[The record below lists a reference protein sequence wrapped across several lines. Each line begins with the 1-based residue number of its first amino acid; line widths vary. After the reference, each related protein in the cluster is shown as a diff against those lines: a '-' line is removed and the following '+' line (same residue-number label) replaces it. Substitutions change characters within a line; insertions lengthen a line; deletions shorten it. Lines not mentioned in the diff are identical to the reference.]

1 MRLNKLIL
9 LCTLATLVQA
19 CGDGRSSNSNTPTNS
34 TPPTNIAPPAAPE
47 ATTPI
52 SGSAVKGPLVGA
64 LVQAHEFD
72 PSAENFIGDL
82 LDVGETGPD
91 SAVTDVEIPTSY
103 TGIVILVVSAD
114 EDTIDLTTGE
124 APVITRL
131 TTVISAAQ
139 LSAQIPIYAT
149 PLTTIALDL
158 AVSKAGED
166 SSLYPSD
173 GEAGVSEAEFLQAVS
188 SASGQTAALL
198 GFGLDQSVD
207 IFSTPPIVNDSV
219 TTPAQLAASTAYR
232 TAIEGVSAVV
242 VLLQEAAE
250 NVNADTTLTT
260 TNILAALAQDIT
272 DGDIDGESD
281 QGAIEAITEIE
292 GDGSAI
298 EILLTTDPST
308 LFVPGTTI
316 AITQIG
322 QLLIEEAETTST
334 EDTVLEATDYSPQM
348 NATVSDI
355 DGDGVADTADVFP
368 TDETESIDAD
378 QDGVGDNGDA
388 FPEDATESADS
399 DQDGVGDNADAFPNN
414 ESETNDTDNDGT
426 GDNSDV
432 FPDDPTES
440 ADTDNDGVGDNTD
453 TFPNDANETIDT
465 DNDGVGDNGD
475 VFPTDQTETS
485 DSDSDGVGDN
495 TDTFPNNANETIDTD
510 NDGVGDNGDAF
521 PNDANETIDTD
532 NDGVGDNGDAFPA
545 DQTETSDSDS
555 DGVGDNTDTF
565 PNNANE
571 TIDTDNDGVGDN
583 GDAFPNDANETI
595 DTDNDG
601 VGDNGDA
608 FPADDSENT
617 DSDDDGVGDNSDN
630 CPTIANFDQADADRN
645 NIGDA
650 CDDGDGSNAV
660 WGQSNWN
667 DSNWQ

>member
-9 LCTLATLVQA
+9 LCTFAALVQA
-19 CGDGRSSNSNTPTNS
+19 CGDGSSSNSSTPTNATT
-34 TPPTNIAPPAAPE
+34 TPSPPANIAPPAAPE
-47 ATTPI
+47 ATTAI
-52 SGSAVKGPLVGA
+52 SGSAVKGPLIGA

-72 PSAENFIGDL
+72 PRAENFIGDL
-82 LDVGETGPD
+82 IDAGETGSD
-91 SAVTDVEIPTSY
+91 SAVTGVEIPASY
-103 TGIVILVVSAD
+103 TGTVILVVTAD

-173 GEAGVSEAEFLQAVS
+173 GEAGISEAEFLQAVS
-188 SASGQTAALL
+188 SAAGQTAALL

-207 IFSTPPIVNDSV
+207 IFSTPPVVNDSV

-250 NVNADTTLTT
+250 NVNADTTSTT

-298 EILLTTDPST
+298 EILLTSDPST

-334 EDTVLEATDYSPQM
+334 EDTVLEATDYTPQI

-378 QDGVGDNGDA
+378 EDGVGNNGDA

-399 DQDGVGDNADAFPNN
+399 DQDGVGDNADVFPNDD
-414 ESETNDTDNDGT
+414 SETIDTDNDGT

-440 ADTDNDGVGDNTD
+440 ADTDNDGIGDNGDDFPTDQTETSDSDSDGVGDNTD

-475 VFPTDQTETS
+475 AFPTDQTETS

-495 TDTFPNNANETIDTD
+495 AD
-510 NDGVGDNGDAF
+510 VF
-521 PNDANETIDTD
+521 PNDAE
-532 NDGVGDNGDAFPA
+532 
-545 DQTETSDSDS
+545 
-555 DGVGDNTDTF
+555 
-565 PNNANE
+565 
-571 TIDTDNDGVGDN
+571 
-583 GDAFPNDANETI
+583 ETI

-617 DSDDDGVGDNSDN
+617 DTDDDGVGDNSDN
-630 CPTIANFDQADADRN
+630 CPTIANFDQADADNN

-650 CDDGDGSNAV
+650 CDNGDGSNAV

-667 DSNWQ
+667 ESDWQ

>member
-1 MRLNKLIL
+1 
-9 LCTLATLVQA
+9 
-19 CGDGRSSNSNTPTNS
+19 
-34 TPPTNIAPPAAPE
+34 
-47 ATTPI
+47 
-52 SGSAVKGPLVGA
+52 LVGA

-82 LDVGETGPD
+82 LDTGETGPD
-91 SAVTDVEIPTSY
+91 SAVTGVDIPASY
-103 TGIVILVVSAD
+103 TGTVILVVTAD

-139 LSAQIPIYAT
+139 LSAQTPIYAT

-334 EDTVLEATDYSPQM
+334 EDTVLEATDYTPQM

-414 ESETNDTDNDGT
+414 ESETIDTDNDGT
-426 GDNSDV
+426 GDNGDV

-440 ADTDNDGVGDNTD
+440 ADTDNDGVGDNGDAFPTDQTETSDSDSDGVGDNTD

-475 VFPTDQTETS
+475 AFPTDQTETS

-495 TDTFPNNANETIDTD
+495 TDT
-510 NDGVGDNGDAF
+510 
-521 PNDANETIDTD
+521 
-532 NDGVGDNGDAFPA
+532 
-545 DQTETSDSDS
+545 
-555 DGVGDNTDTF
+555 
-565 PNNANE
+565 
-571 TIDTDNDGVGDN
+571 
-583 GDAFPNDANETI
+583 FPNDANETI

-630 CPTIANFDQADADRN
+630 CPTTPNFDQADAGNN

>member
-19 CGDGRSSNSNTPTNS
+19 CGDGSSSNSNTPTNS
-34 TPPTNIAPPAAPE
+34 TTTPSPPTNIAPPAAPE

-91 SAVTDVEIPTSY
+91 SAVTDVAIPTSY
-103 TGIVILVVSAD
+103 TGIVILVVTAD

-334 EDTVLEATDYSPQM
+334 EDTVLEATDYMPQM

-414 ESETNDTDNDGT
+414 ESETIDTDNDGT
-426 GDNSDV
+426 GDNGDAFPTDQTETSDS
-432 FPDDPTES
+432 DS
-440 ADTDNDGVGDNTD
+440 DGVGDNTD

-475 VFPTDQTETS
+475 T
-485 DSDSDGVGDN
+485 
-495 TDTFPNNANETIDTD
+495 
-510 NDGVGDNGDAF
+510 
-521 PNDANETIDTD
+521 
-532 NDGVGDNGDAFPA
+532 
-545 DQTETSDSDS
+545 
-555 DGVGDNTDTF
+555 
-565 PNNANE
+565 
-571 TIDTDNDGVGDN
+571 
-583 GDAFPNDANETI
+583 FPNDANETI

-630 CPTIANFDQADADRN
+630 CPTTPNFDQADAGNN

>member
-1 MRLNKLIL
+1 M
-9 LCTLATLVQA
+9 A
-19 CGDGRSSNSNTPTNS
+19 
-34 TPPTNIAPPAAPE
+34 
-47 ATTPI
+47 I
-52 SGSAVKGPLVGA
+52 SGSAVKGPLIGA
-64 LVQAHEFD
+64 VVEAHKFD

-82 LDVGETGPD
+82 LDAGETGPD
-91 SAVTDVEIPTSY
+91 SAVTGVDIPASY
-103 TGIVILVVSAD
+103 TGTVILVVTAD
-114 EDTIDLTTGE
+114 DDTIDLTTGE

-139 LSAQIPIYAT
+139 LSAQTPIYAT

-158 AVSKAGED
+158 ALSKAGED

-207 IFSTPPIVNDSV
+207 IFSTPPVVNDSV

-250 NVNADTTLTT
+250 NTNAGTTSTT
-260 TNILAALAQDIT
+260 TSILAALAQDIT

-281 QGAIEAITEIE
+281 QGAIAAITEIE
-292 GDGSAI
+292 GDGNAI
-298 EILLTTDPST
+298 EALLTTDPNT

-334 EDTVLEATDYSPQM
+334 ETTVLEATDYTPKI
-348 NATVSDI
+348 NVTVSDI
-355 DGDGVADTADVFP
+355 DSDGVADTVDAFP
-368 TDETESIDAD
+368 TDETETVDTDS
-378 QDGVGDNGDA
+378 DGVGDNGDV
-388 FPEDATESADS
+388 FPEDPLESADT
-399 DQDGVGDNADAFPNN
+399 DTDGIGDNSDAFPND
-414 ESETNDTDNDGT
+414 ETETVDTDSDGV

-440 ADTDNDGVGDNTD
+440 ADTD
-453 TFPNDANETIDT
+453 E
-465 DNDGVGDNGD
+465 DGVGDNGD
-475 VFPTDQTETS
+475 AFPTDQTETI

-495 TDTFPNNANETIDTD
+495 TDTFPNDATETIDTD
-510 NDGVGDNGDAF
+510 NDGAGDNGDAF
-521 PNDANETIDTD
+521 PT
-532 NDGVGDNGDAFPA
+532 
-545 DQTETSDSDS
+545 DQTETIDSDS

-565 PNNANE
+565 PNDAEE
-571 TIDTDNDGVGDN
+571 TV
-583 GDAFPNDANETI
+583 

-608 FPADDSENT
+608 FPADDSETT
-617 DSDDDGVGDNSDN
+617 DTDDDGVGDNSDN
-630 CPTIANFDQADADRN
+630 CPTTPNFDQADDDGN

-650 CDDGDGSNAV
+650 CDNSDGSNAV

-667 DSNWQ
+667 ESNWQ